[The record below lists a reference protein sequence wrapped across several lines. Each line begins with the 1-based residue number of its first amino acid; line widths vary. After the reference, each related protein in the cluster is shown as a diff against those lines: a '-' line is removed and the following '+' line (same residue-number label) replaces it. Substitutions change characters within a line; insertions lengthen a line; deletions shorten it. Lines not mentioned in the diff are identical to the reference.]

1 MAIDPLVEQNV
12 FEEIGVFG
20 RWADALEIVFDAGA
34 FFQGA
39 DTGEHFFAERV
50 DMVDGD
56 DARYGGATD
65 VMDFP
70 GQGAELFTDLR
81 LLLFERSRPL
91 GVVVADI

>member
-1 MAIDPLVEQNV
+1 
-12 FEEIGVFG
+12 
-20 RWADALEIVFDAGA
+20 
-34 FFQGA
+34 
-39 DTGEHFFAERV
+39 
-50 DMVDGD
+50 MVDGD